1 MATLDLSSVYTIA
14 DIAKTHQNKTQL
26 EISLNLHR
34 KNGVLRFAGWE
45 MANMLTSH
53 VFSKEVGLPDA
64 TERAIGEGSTAAKP
78 QISQGTEALAYIESR
93 SEIDIIMQRIKG
105 AGFAAWRY
113 AMDMIHSEGLGQGM
127 ATRIFYGAGTPGK
140 IRGLNVRYG
149 TLNTVNCFSA
159 GGAVAAANTSLWV
172 IQPGFG
178 KFNLL
183 YGEAAQPGSP
193 TGEFSEGFIR
203 MQDMGLEP
211 IITSTTTGALLHKYV
226 TLFDIFMGMCVYDDR
241 AVQRLANINTTTGAG
256 EVDPDQVIQL
266 IQNLPDPEGERYI
279 FGNRTAI
286 YQLKK
291 NVQNKTVFATLPDK
305 YGQLRDFFYNTPIV
319 LTEALTNVEAVVS

>member
-1 MATLDLSSVYTIA
+1 MATSDLSSVYTIA
-14 DIAKTHQNKTQL
+14 DIAKTHLNKTQL

-45 MANMLTSH
+45 KANMLTSH
-53 VFSKEVGLPDA
+53 IFSKEAGLPDA
-64 TERAIGEGSTAAKP
+64 AERAIGEGSTAAKP
-78 QISQGTEALAYIESR
+78 QVAQGTEALSYIESR
-93 SEIDIIMQRIKG
+93 SELDIIMERIKG

-113 AMDMIHSEGLGQGM
+113 QMDMLHSEGLGQGM
-127 ATRIFYGAGTPGK
+127 ASRLFYGAGTPGK
-140 IRGLNVRYG
+140 IRGLAVRTG
-149 TLNTVNCFSA
+149 TLNSINCFSA
-159 GGAVAAANTSLWV
+159 GGAVASANTSLWV

-183 YGEAAQPGSP
+183 YGESDQAGSVDEYS
-193 TGEFSEGFIR
+193 GGFIR
-203 MQDMGLEP
+203 MQDMGLEA

-226 TLFDIFMGMCVYDDR
+226 TLFDIFMGMVVYDDR
-241 AVQRLANINTTTGAG
+241 AVQRLANVNTTTGAG

-291 NVQNKTVFATLPDK
+291 NIQNKTVFATQPDK
-305 YGQLRDFFYNTPIV
+305 YGQLRDMFYNTPIV